1 MPIDTFSD
9 MSTRLI
15 AGAMSGTSADGVD
28 VALVQIQGRG
38 LDMTARLLRHHHEPY
53 PPQLQKAIFALRERG
68 SAELRELARLARE
81 VSLSYAAAVRE
92 ALRSAPLNSSDLL
105 AIAAHGQT
113 LFHDP
118 PNTIQWIDPALLAHE
133 TGSQVVSDFRRADC
147 AAGGQ
152 GAPLVPFADYLLF
165 RDAKTHRVLL
175 NIGGIANLTIV
186 PAGASPDHLV
196 AFDTGPGNCISDWI
210 CRTYGPFGLNWDV
223 DGAGAS
229 RGGVLREVCDRFL
242 AHPYFSAPPP
252 KSTDGPQ
259 MIAIFQEALQGAQY
273 GMNDLLATASHL
285 TAAAIANAIAAYTE
299 GSGAIELLASGGGI
313 HNNAIM
319 GWLSSMVTPRPTIRP
334 TDDLHVPS
342 DAKEAIAF
350 ALIGAAT
357 LDGVPANVPSC
368 TGASRAVV
376 LGSITPRPA

>member
-1 MPIDTFSD
+1 

-28 VALVQIQGRG
+28 VALVSIDGRG
-38 LDMTARLLRHHHEPY
+38 LDMTARLVHHHHEAY
-53 PPQLQKAIFALRERG
+53 PPELRNAIFAIRERE
-68 SAELRELARLARE
+68 SVELPELARCARQI
-81 VSLSYAAAVRE
+81 SLSYASATRG
-92 ALRSAPLNSSDLL
+92 ALLGAGLGASDLI

-133 TGSQVVSDFRRADC
+133 VGCQVISDFRRADC

-165 RDAKTHRVLL
+165 RHPTAHRVLL
-175 NIGGIANLTIV
+175 NIGGIANITIL
-186 PAGASPDHLV
+186 PAGASIDHLV

-210 CRTYGPFGLNWDV
+210 CRTYDPQGPGCDLG
-223 DGAGAS
+223 GARAL
-229 RGGVLREVCDRFL
+229 RGRMLREVKDQYL
-242 AHPYFSAPPP
+242 PDPYFACPPP
-252 KSTDGPQ
+252 KSTDGPA
-259 MIAIFQEALQGAQY
+259 MVEIFQKALGK
-273 GMNDLLATASHL
+273 GRPEMNDLLATAAYL
-285 TAAAIANAIAAYTE
+285 TGATIAGAVASQIPTN
-299 GSGAIELLASGGGI
+299 SAIELIASGGGI
-313 HNNAIM
+313 HNKAMM
-319 GWLSSMVTPRPTIRP
+319 GHLSSLLPPGSVLCTTQ
-334 TDDLHVPS
+334 DLGIPPE
-342 DAKEAIAF
+342 AKEAIAF

-376 LGSITPRPA
+376 LGSITP